1 MSAIS
6 GRGILV
12 MSTTRRRV
20 ALAITAA
27 ASVASVLALAVP
39 AQAVVPPTPSWP
51 TAGRTPV
58 GCAASVALGG
68 PDNANWQYTY
78 TDPGQPVITDT
89 MVSGNSTNI
98 TVLPPAGAAVR
109 FAAKASEPCSG
120 VQAMGVYL
128 SRNRVLITSASL
140 TNTTADAFSSW
151 WAWTAPTVQP
161 DSAVGVWTV
170 PYVMVERRYDSF
182 VLDQDFRIVGVPS
195 LSVTT
200 IGTTGTWA
208 KKPFYLVRAMTLS
221 NTLSAAKVA
230 KGRTVKATAVLK
242 MATNAGYVVD
252 ASDKVVVQTKVGTGK
267 WVSHAS
273 LTTNASGVVSYSF
286 VLTATTQVRFVHN
299 RVLSGKYTNAVTSA
313 IKTVTR
319 A

>member
-1 MSAIS
+1 M
-6 GRGILV
+6 
-12 MSTTRRRV
+12 
-20 ALAITAA
+20 
-27 ASVASVLALAVP
+27 LALAVP
-39 AQAVVPPTPSWP
+39 AQAVVPATPSWP
-51 TAGRTPV
+51 TAGRAPV
-58 GCAASVALGG
+58 GCDPSVGLGG
-68 PDNANWQYTY
+68 PDDAHWQYTY

-89 MVSGNSTNI
+89 MVSGNSTNV

-109 FAAKASEPCSG
+109 FAVKASEPCSG
-120 VQAMGVYL
+120 VQATGAFL
-128 SRNRVLITSASL
+128 SRNRVLITSVSL

-151 WAWTAPTVQP
+151 WAWTAPNVQP

-182 VLDQDFRIVGVPS
+182 VLDQDFTIVGVPS

-200 IGTTGTWA
+200 MGTAGAWA
-208 KKPFYLVRAMTLS
+208 KKPFYLLRAMTLS
-221 NTLSAAKVA
+221 NSLSAVKIA

-252 ASDKVVVQTKVGTGK
+252 ASDKVVVQTKVGTGT
-267 WVSHAS
+267 WTSHAT

-286 VLTATTQVRFVHN
+286 VLTATTQVRFLHT

-313 IKTVTR
+313 IKTVTK